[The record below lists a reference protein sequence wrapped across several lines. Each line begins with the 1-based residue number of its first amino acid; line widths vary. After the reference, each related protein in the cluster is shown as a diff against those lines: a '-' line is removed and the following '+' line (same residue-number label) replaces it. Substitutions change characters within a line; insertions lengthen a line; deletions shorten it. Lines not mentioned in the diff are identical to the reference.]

1 MMQSSKEKIIE
12 KTTYNN
18 PFAFHHFQ
26 ERLETALPYMLYS
39 AQDKVGLVNE
49 YGLGDEH
56 ISLLVRSGL
65 CKNILKTFL
74 IFLSN

>member
-12 KTTYNN
+12 ETTCNN
-18 PFAFHHFQ
+18 LFAFHYFQ
-26 ERLETALPYMLYS
+26 ERLETAFPYMLYS
-39 AQDKVGLVNE
+39 TKDKVGLVNE

-56 ISLLVRSGL
+56 ISLLVKSGL
-65 CKNILKTFL
+65 CKNILKAFL